1 MKSNMKIV
9 YESKRKKFP
18 FNFCKVY
25 DIKYDKNGYPHFL
38 IYKNK
43 QWTIISAKN
52 FEPFKI
58 KE

>member
-1 MKSNMKIV
+1 MKVREKD
-9 YESKRKKFP
+9 YP
-18 FNFCKVY
+18 FNFYKVY
-25 DIKYDKNGYPHFL
+25 DIKYDKNDYPYFL

-52 FEPFKI
+52 FEPYKI

>member
-1 MKSNMKIV
+1 MKVREKN
-9 YESKRKKFP
+9 YP
-18 FNFCKVY
+18 FNFYKVY
-25 DIKYDKNGYPHFL
+25 DIKYDKNDYPYFL

-52 FEPFKI
+52 FEPYKI

>member
-1 MKSNMKIV
+1 MKVREKD
-9 YESKRKKFP
+9 YP
-18 FNFCKVY
+18 FNSYKVY

-43 QWTIISAKN
+43 QWIIISAKN
-52 FEPFKI
+52 FEPYKI